1 MARYLLAYVSSDFTD
16 EVIEHL
22 RSLVKNLA
30 TNGAWSRE
38 PPDLVD
44 QMEEDSATRPE
55 DEPLRTVGVVLVV
68 SDPGAAEETP
78 VSEPARLVDALST
91 FSKQQAVDFELQ
103 LGETYVGEIRSGVP
117 DELIRE
123 GLLAR
128 W

>member
-55 DEPLRTVGVVLVV
+55 DEP
-68 SDPGAAEETP
+68 
-78 VSEPARLVDALST
+78 
-91 FSKQQAVDFELQ
+91 
-103 LGETYVGEIRSGVP
+103 
-117 DELIRE
+117 
-123 GLLAR
+123 
-128 W
+128 